1 MNILVIEDNKDV
13 LENTT
18 ELLELAGYQVD
29 GAKNGKLG
37 VSKAKE
43 MLPDLIICD
52 IMMPEM
58 DGYDVLYYLSI
69 DPKTSTIPFIF
80 LTAKSDSQDF
90 RKGME
95 LGADDYLTKPFEEI
109 DLLKSIERRLIKS
122 KQIKESF
129 VRIKEDPKSSDFS
142 LDEVNEKHELFKNKK
157 RKVVRAKNFVYLQD
171 GNPNYL
177 YYIKKG
183 QVKTFKTNNDGKEL
197 TTGLYKENEFF
208 GYHSLLKDE
217 EYSDSAISVVETKL
231 DLIPKEEFF
240 SLIRNK
246 REIANEFIKLL
257 SMEVIDK
264 EEELL
269 NLAYNS
275 VKKRVA
281 DSLLKYFDK
290 YSEEF
295 TKGLQIPR
303 EDLANIAGT
312 STESVIRTLSEFKKD
327 GLIST
332 EGKTIYILKNE
343 ELSNYKY

>member
-18 ELLELAGYQVD
+18 ELLELAGYQVSC
-29 GAKNGKLG
+29 AENGKIG
-37 VSKAKE
+37 VIKAKE
-43 MLPDLIICD
+43 TLPDLIICD

-80 LTAKSDSQDF
+80 LTAKSDAQDF

-109 DLLKSIERRLIKS
+109 ELLKAVERRINKS
-122 KQIKESF
+122 NKIKEAF
-129 VRIKEDPKSSDFS
+129 NTAKTNFTHGEFS
-142 LDEVNEKHELFKNKK
+142 LENVDLEHDLFKNKK
-157 RKVVRAKNFVYLQD
+157 KKVFRAKNFIYLQY
-171 GNPNYL
+171 GSPIYL
-177 YYIKKG
+177 YFIKKG
-183 QVKTFKTNNDGKEL
+183 QVKTFKTNEDGKEL
-197 TTGLYKENEFF
+197 ITGLYKENDFF
-208 GYHSLLKDE
+208 GYHALLKDD
-217 EYSDSAISVVETKL
+217 EYSDSAIAVVDTEV
-231 DLIPKEEFF
+231 DLIPKEEFND
-240 SLIRNK
+240 IIHHHC
-246 REIANEFIKLL
+246 EVANEFIKIL
-257 SMEVIDK
+257 SREVIEK

-281 DSLLKYFDK
+281 DGLIKYFDT
-290 YSEEF
+290 YSQEYS
-295 TKGLQIPR
+295 KGLQIPR

-327 GLIST
+327 GLITT
-332 EGKTIYILKNE
+332 EGKTIYIKDQK
-343 ELSNYKY
+343 ELSNYRY

>member
-1 MNILVIEDNKDV
+1 MNILIIEDNQDV

-18 ELLELAGYQVD
+18 ELLELAGYKVE
-29 GAKNGKLG
+29 GAVNGKEG
-37 VSKAKE
+37 VKKAKE
-43 MLPDLIICD
+43 SLPDLIICD

-80 LTAKSDSQDF
+80 LTAKSDAHDF

-95 LGADDYLTKPFEEI
+95 LGADDYLTKPFEEM
-109 DLLKSIERRLIKS
+109 DLIKSVERRLSKS
-122 KQIKESF
+122 NRMKKAINNL
-129 VRIKEDPKSSDFS
+129 S
-142 LDEVNEKHELFKNKK
+142 LPIEEGEFDMENVDENHELFKNKK
-157 RKVVRAKNFVYLQD
+157 KKVFRPKNFIYLQY
-171 GNPNYL
+171 GSPIYL

-183 QVKTFKTNNDGKEL
+183 QVKTFKTNEDGKEL
-197 TTGLYKENEFF
+197 ITGLYKENEFF
-208 GYHSLLKDE
+208 GYHALLKDD
-217 EYSDSAISVVETKL
+217 EYSDSAIAVVETQVE
-231 DLIPKEEFF
+231 LIPKEEFY
-240 SLIRNK
+240 SLIKNK
-246 REIANEFIKLL
+246 REVANEFIKIL
-257 SMEVIDK
+257 SKEVIEK

-281 DSLLKYFDK
+281 DGLIKYFDK
-290 YSEEF
+290 YSQDY

-327 GLIST
+327 GLISA
-332 EGKTIYILKNE
+332 EGKTIYIANE
-343 ELSNYKY
+343 KELRGYKY

>member
-1 MNILVIEDNKDV
+1 MNILIIEDNQDV

-18 ELLELAGYQVD
+18 ELLELAGYKVE
-29 GAKNGKLG
+29 GAVNGKEG
-37 VSKAKE
+37 VKKAKE
-43 MLPDLIICD
+43 SLPDLIICD

-80 LTAKSDSQDF
+80 LTAKSDAHDF

-95 LGADDYLTKPFEEI
+95 LGADDYLTKPFEEM
-109 DLLKSIERRLIKS
+109 DLIKSVERRLSKS
-122 KQIKESF
+122 NRMKKAINNL
-129 VRIKEDPKSSDFS
+129 S
-142 LDEVNEKHELFKNKK
+142 LPIEEGEFDMENVDENHELFKNKK
-157 RKVVRAKNFVYLQD
+157 KKVFRPKNFIYLQY
-171 GNPNYL
+171 GSPIYL

-183 QVKTFKTNNDGKEL
+183 QVKTFKTNEDGKEL
-197 TTGLYKENEFF
+197 ITGLYKENEFF
-208 GYHSLLKDE
+208 GYHALLKDD
-217 EYSDSAISVVETKL
+217 EYSDSAIAVVETQVE
-231 DLIPKEEFF
+231 LIPKEEFY
-240 SLIRNK
+240 SLIKNK
-246 REIANEFIKLL
+246 REVANEFIKIL
-257 SMEVIDK
+257 SKEVIEK

-281 DSLLKYFDK
+281 DGLIKYFDK
-290 YSEEF
+290 YSQDY

-332 EGKTIYILKNE
+332 EGKTIYIANE
-343 ELSNYKY
+343 KELRGYKY

>member
-1 MNILVIEDNKDV
+1 MNILIIEDNQDV

-18 ELLELAGYQVD
+18 ELLELAGYKVD
-29 GAKNGKLG
+29 GAVNGKEG
-37 VSKAKE
+37 VKKAKE
-43 MLPDLIICD
+43 SLPDLIICD

-80 LTAKSDSQDF
+80 LTAKSDAHDF

-95 LGADDYLTKPFEEI
+95 LGADDYLTKPFEEM
-109 DLLKSIERRLIKS
+109 DLIKSVERRLSKS
-122 KQIKESF
+122 NRMKKAINNL
-129 VRIKEDPKSSDFS
+129 S
-142 LDEVNEKHELFKNKK
+142 LPIEEGEFDMENVDENHELFKNKK
-157 RKVVRAKNFVYLQD
+157 KKVFRPKNFIYLQY
-171 GNPNYL
+171 GSPIYL

-183 QVKTFKTNNDGKEL
+183 QVKTFKTNEDGKEL
-197 TTGLYKENEFF
+197 ITGLYKENEFF
-208 GYHSLLKDE
+208 GYHALLKDD
-217 EYSDSAISVVETKL
+217 EYSDSAIAVVETQVE
-231 DLIPKEEFF
+231 LIPKEEFY
-240 SLIRNK
+240 SLIKNK
-246 REIANEFIKLL
+246 REVANEFIKIL
-257 SMEVIDK
+257 SKEVIEK

-281 DSLLKYFDK
+281 DGLIKYFDK
-290 YSEEF
+290 YSQDY

-327 GLIST
+327 GLISA
-332 EGKTIYILKNE
+332 EGKTIYIANE
-343 ELSNYKY
+343 KELRGYKY

>member
-1 MNILVIEDNKDV
+1 MNILIIEDNKDV
-13 LENTT
+13 LDNTT
-18 ELLELAGYQVD
+18 ELLELAGYKVS
-29 GAKNGKLG
+29 GAINGKEG
-37 VSKAKE
+37 VKVAKE
-43 MLPDLIICD
+43 TLPDLIICD

-80 LTAKSDSQDF
+80 LTAKSDATDF

-109 DLLKSIERRLIKS
+109 DLIKSVERRLSKS
-122 KQIKESF
+122 NRLKKAMNSF
-129 VRIKEDPKSSDFS
+129 VSGGAEEEFDMENV
-142 LDEVNEKHELFKNKK
+142 DENHELFKNKK
-157 RKVVRAKNFVYLQD
+157 NKVFRPKNFVYLQY
-171 GNPNYL
+171 GSPIYL

-183 QVKTFKTNNDGKEL
+183 QVKTFKTNEDGKEL
-197 TTGLYKENEFF
+197 ITGLYKENEFF
-208 GYHSLLKDE
+208 GYHSLLKDD
-217 EYSDSAISVVETKL
+217 EYSDSAIAVVETQVE
-231 DLIPKEEFF
+231 LIPKEEFF
-240 SLIRNK
+240 SLIKNR
-246 REIANEFIKLL
+246 REVANGFIKML
-257 SMEVIDK
+257 SKEVVEK

-281 DSLLKYFDK
+281 DGLIKYFDK
-290 YSEEF
+290 YSQDY

-327 GLIST
+327 GLISA
-332 EGKTIYILKNE
+332 EGKTIYISNE
-343 ELSNYKY
+343 KELRNYKY

>member
-1 MNILVIEDNKDV
+1 MNILIIEDNKDV

-18 ELLELAGYQVD
+18 ELLELAGYKVN
-29 GAKNGKLG
+29 GAANGKEG
-37 VSKAKE
+37 VRVAKE
-43 MLPDLIICD
+43 ILPDLIICD

-80 LTAKSDSQDF
+80 LTAKSDAQDF

-95 LGADDYLTKPFEEI
+95 LGADDYLTKPFEEM
-109 DLLKSIERRLIKS
+109 DLIKSVERRLS
-122 KQIKESF
+122 
-129 VRIKEDPKSSDFS
+129 KSSKLKKAMNNLSSPEEDGEFDMENV
-142 LDEVNEKHELFKNKK
+142 DENHELFKNKK
-157 RKVVRAKNFVYLQD
+157 NKVFRAKNFIYLQY
-171 GNPNYL
+171 GSPVYL

-183 QVKTFKTNNDGKEL
+183 QVKTFKTNEDGKEL
-197 TTGLYKENEFF
+197 ITGLYKENEFF
-208 GYHSLLKDE
+208 GYHSLLKDD
-217 EYSDSAISVVETKL
+217 EYSDSAIAVLETQVE
-231 DLIPKEEFF
+231 LIPREEFY
-240 SLIRNK
+240 SLIKNK
-246 REIANEFIKLL
+246 REVANEFIKIL
-257 SMEVIDK
+257 SKEVIEK

-281 DSLLKYFDK
+281 DGLIKYFDK
-290 YSEEF
+290 YSQDY

-327 GLIST
+327 GLISA
-332 EGKTIYILKNE
+332 EGKTIYIKE
-343 ELSNYKY
+343 EQELRKYKY